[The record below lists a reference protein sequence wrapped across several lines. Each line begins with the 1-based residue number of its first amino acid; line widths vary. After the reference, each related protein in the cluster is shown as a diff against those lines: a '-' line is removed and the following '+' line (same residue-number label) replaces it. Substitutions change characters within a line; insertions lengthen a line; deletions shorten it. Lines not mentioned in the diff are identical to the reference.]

1 MKLSKKFVE
10 VDTKIPGLT
19 VVKRSPN
26 TDSRGLFERLICTS
40 EIKAWGNRP
49 IKQINRSVT
58 KLKGVIRGL
67 HLQKEPY
74 SECKL
79 ITCLKGRVMDIA
91 VDLRLGSPTYGKSF
105 SIELNNKNGISL
117 LVPEGCAHGFQS
129 LTNNVEMLYIHS
141 ESYSAQHEDG
151 INSLD
156 ETLCLNWP
164 LACRERSERDKS
176 LKAFAAQHEENQVEV

>member
-1 MKLSKKFVE
+1 LSKKFVE
-10 VDTKIPGLT
+10 VETIIPGLT

-26 TDSRGLFERLICTS
+26 TDNRGLFERLICTS
-40 EIKAWGNRP
+40 DIKAWENRP

-79 ITCLKGRVMDIA
+79 ITCLNGRVMDIA
-91 VDLRLGSPTYGKSF
+91 VDLRIGSPTYGKSF
-105 SIELNNKNGISL
+105 SIELNSKNGISL

-164 LACRERSERDKS
+164 LACTERSERDKS
-176 LKAFAAQHEENQVEV
+176 LRAFTQHEENQVEV